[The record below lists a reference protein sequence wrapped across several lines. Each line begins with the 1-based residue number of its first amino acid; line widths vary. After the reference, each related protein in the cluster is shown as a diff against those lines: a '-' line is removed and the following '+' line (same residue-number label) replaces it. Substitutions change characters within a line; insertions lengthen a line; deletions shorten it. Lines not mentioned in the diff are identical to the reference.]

1 MLNIGKLCLDTDF
14 NFRVIR
20 EEDNDIDLFIDINYR
35 SLDIDTNGDSFF
47 NSRIQFPYVRSLI
60 LRINK
65 ESNIMT
71 VHLMRDIDLFSAF
84 ANFEVN
90 YDNCIINIKN
100 DYINAVKDVKWDKYI
115 AVDKYKDDDIKQE
128 LYDLFKRIDY
138 QFIKSSRKKP
148 YESYRK
154 WFEEYCK
161 LNFLRR
167 RGSLGYTLNMTKE
180 RLLFITKLCIK
191 DKEKIKLKD
200 LFEEYKRRGI
210 YFDRDSQSKI
220 VDLFEKLNIIEKKS
234 DSGDAQYVRS
244 IL

>member
-35 SLDIDTNGDSFF
+35 SLDIDS

-100 DYINAVKDVKWDKYI
+100 D
-115 AVDKYKDDDIKQE
+115 
-128 LYDLFKRIDY
+128 
-138 QFIKSSRKKP
+138 
-148 YESYRK
+148 
-154 WFEEYCK
+154 
-161 LNFLRR
+161 
-167 RGSLGYTLNMTKE
+167 
-180 RLLFITKLCIK
+180 
-191 DKEKIKLKD
+191 
-200 LFEEYKRRGI
+200 
-210 YFDRDSQSKI
+210 
-220 VDLFEKLNIIEKKS
+220 FEKVKIFKS
-234 DSGDAQYVRS
+234 
-244 IL
+244 